1 MRANIPWPW
10 KIRPWAIS
18 SNDVSDLF
26 QTQVDATPLSDEET
40 LALIPS
46 LSTRAELNEVERS
59 GILDARIWA
68 MRPRTL
74 KREDLVTDTFGR
86 ELHRRMFK
94 GVWKWAGHYRK
105 TERNLGWEVHRLTE
119 GIYHAF
125 ADARAWLQYDT
136 YPLHETAIR
145 LHHQLVRIHPWP
157 NGNGRHARLMA
168 DVLVQSRSAAELTWG
183 ARANLVTPSKIRAQY
198 IAAVRRADEGDFD
211 PLLAFARS

>member
-1 MRANIPWPW
+1 
-10 KIRPWAIS
+10 
-18 SNDVSDLF
+18 VSDLF
-26 QTQVDATPLSDEET
+26 QTPEHATPLTEEEK

-46 LSTRAELNEVERS
+46 LSTRAELNEVERAQ
-59 GILDARIWA
+59 ILEARMWA
-68 MRPRTL
+68 MGTRTL
-74 KREDLVTDTFGR
+74 KREDLVTDIFGR

-105 TERNLGWEVHRLTE
+105 TERNLGWDVHRLTE

-145 LHHQLVRIHPWP
+145 LHHQLVQVQPWP

-168 DVLVQSRSAAELTWG
+168 DVLIQSRGGTELTWG
-183 ARANLVTPSKIRAQY
+183 AGANLITPGEVRAQY
-198 IAAVRRADEGDFD
+198 IAAIRKADAADFG
-211 PLLAFARS
+211 PLLIFAHS